1 MLAALRAGRCSR
13 FAKED
18 PRLARLLH
26 EYPKLDRWP
35 KWQIA
40 ETSQTYILT
49 GSGWINRLLLVLRK
63 ESLEPLYLA
72 TAVRGLNRWSELERT
87 QWDDHLG

>member
-1 MLAALRAGRCSR
+1 MT
-13 FAKED
+13 
-18 PRLARLLH
+18 RLLH

-35 KWQIA
+35 TWQIA

-63 ESLEPLYLA
+63 ESLEPLHLA
-72 TAVRGLNRWSELERT
+72 TAVRLLNRWSELERT
-87 QWDDHLG
+87 QWDEQLR